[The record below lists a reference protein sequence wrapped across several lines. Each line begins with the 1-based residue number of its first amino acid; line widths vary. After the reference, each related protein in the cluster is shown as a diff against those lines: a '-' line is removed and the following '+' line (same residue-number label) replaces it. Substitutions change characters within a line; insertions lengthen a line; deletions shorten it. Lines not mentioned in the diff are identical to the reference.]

1 MEPRFETHKD
11 QFFKN
16 EMKIVENQ
24 SSETVL
30 DDIESKIRAKYN
42 YKITVKG

>member
-1 MEPRFETHKD
+1 MVAISSCCFSHNFD
-11 QFFKN
+11 L
-16 EMKIVENQ
+16 KIGESQ

-30 DDIESKIRAKYN
+30 DDIQSKIRAKYN